1 MSRGRRRGQEEGQG
15 PGRRILGTEA
25 RTQPPEP
32 SQEDQDVRSLWVMRI
47 TRGFTDPGH
56 GQQSGFP
63 ALSRELQ
70 FPRRRAGAA
79 LPTHPA
85 SLSIAAHT
93 PLHSASLHTPRFT
106 QHRCTHTA
114 SLSIAAHTP
123 LHSASL
129 HTHRIVATGWQTLER
144 RSLPLKRKSHFFL
157 TSPRGRRASDLLKEE
172 EQQPGAHRLHVLRSC
187 INTHKK
193 CLHFLS

>member
-32 SQEDQDVRSLWVMRI
+32 SREDQDVRSLWVMRI

-114 SLSIAAHTP
+114 TLSIAAHTP

-129 HTHRIVATGWQTLER
+129 HTHRFTQHRCTHTA
-144 RSLPLKRKSHFFL
+144 SLSIAAHTPDCS
-157 TSPRGRRASDLLKEE
+157 
-172 EQQPGAHRLHVLRSC
+172 HRLADPRTPFPS
-187 INTHKK
+187 TQKK
-193 CLHFLS
+193 KPLFPHFPEGKARI

>member
-1 MSRGRRRGQEEGQG
+1 MTHEPREEERARGRTRS
-15 PGRRILGTEA
+15 
-25 RTQPPEP
+25 RTQDSGDR
-32 SQEDQDVRSLWVMRI
+32 SQDS
-47 TRGFTDPGH
+47 
-56 GQQSGFP
+56 
-63 ALSRELQ
+63 ASRAVSRR
-70 FPRRRAGAA
+70 PRRAKPLGHEDNVRIHRPRSRAAERLPSPVQGAA
-79 LPTHPA
+79 VSSA
-85 SLSIAAHT
+85 EGWGCT
-93 PLHSASLHTPRFT
+93 PHTPRFT